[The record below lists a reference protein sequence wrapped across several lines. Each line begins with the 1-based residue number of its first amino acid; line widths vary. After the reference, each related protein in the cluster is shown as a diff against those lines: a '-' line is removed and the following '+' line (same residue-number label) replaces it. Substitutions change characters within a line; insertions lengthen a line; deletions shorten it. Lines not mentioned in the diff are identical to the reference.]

1 MRAKELMKIRRI
13 SNPTLS
19 RYLKNGRIKAKR
31 LPNNRYDYDEESVYE
46 FLNAGIPRKNYIYGR
61 VSTNKQKK
69 DLENQIELLKHYC
82 FNNGIKVN
90 GVFQDVASGISFE
103 KRNDFFK
110 LLDDVVDKKV
120 KAVYVTYKDR
130 ISRVGFD
137 LFYYLFKKFGTEIV
151 VVSEV
156 ESTELDSEEVF
167 EEIVSLLHCYSTKL
181 CSKRRIAKIKE
192 VLEDDSLS

>member
-1 MRAKELMKIRRI
+1 MRAKEVMKILRI

-19 RYLKNGRIKAKR
+19 RYLKNGWIKAKR

>member
-1 MRAKELMKIRRI
+1 MKAKEVMKILRI

-19 RYLKNGRIKAKR
+19 RYLKNGWIKATR

-46 FLNAGIPRKNYIYGR
+46 FLNAGIPRKNYLYGR

-82 FNNGIKVN
+82 FSNGIKVD

-103 KRNDFFK
+103 KRDDFFK

-130 ISRVGFD
+130 ISRIGFD
-137 LFYYLFKKFGTEIV
+137 LLYYLFQKFGTEIV

-156 ESTELDSEEVF
+156 GSTELDSEEVL
-167 EEIVSLLHCYSTKL
+167 EEVVSLLNCYSTKL
-181 CSKRRIAKIKE
+181 CSKRRVAKIKE
-192 VLEDDSLS
+192 ALEDDSLS

>member
-1 MRAKELMKIRRI
+1 MKAKEVMRILRI

-19 RYLKNGRIKAKR
+19 RYLKNGWIKATR

-69 DLENQIELLKHYC
+69 ELENQIELLKHYC
-82 FNNGIKVN
+82 FSNGIKVD

-137 LFYYLFKKFGTEIV
+137 LFYYLFRKFGTEIV

-156 ESTELDSEEVF
+156 GSVKLDSEEVF
-167 EEIVSLLHCYSTKL
+167 EEIVSLLNCYSTKL
-181 CSKRRIAKIKE
+181 YSKRRVAKIKE
-192 VLEDDSLS
+192 ALEDDSLS

>member
-1 MRAKELMKIRRI
+1 MKAKEVMKILRI

-19 RYLKNGRIKAKR
+19 RYLKNGWIKATR

-82 FNNGIKVN
+82 FSNGVKVD

-156 ESTELDSEEVF
+156 GSVKLDSEEVF

-181 CSKRRIAKIKE
+181 YSKRRVAKIKE
-192 VLEDDSLS
+192 ALEDDSLS